1 MHLVESLTLRRL
13 GPGFRWLLGSVVVS
27 NTGDGIVLA
36 AGPLLIASETSDPLL
51 VASGFFFQQLP
62 WLLFGVLAGAYVD
75 RLDRRRLIVAVDS
88 LRAVVIGVLA
98 VTIATGT
105 VSIPVILATLFVLG
119 TAETVSDLTSQTL
132 VVGAVRKVDLGTAN
146 SRIQGAYVVANQLV
160 GPPLGALLFSVARPS
175 PFAATAACYAL
186 GAVLVSRLVLQPRE
200 LPERRSV
207 RHEVAEGLSWLWHH
221 PPVRTLAITIFLFN
235 VTFGAA
241 WGVLV
246 LYAEER
252 LGLSEA
258 GYGWLMTAS
267 ALGGLVATTSYGW
280 LQRRISLADLMRI
293 GLVIETLTHLI
304 LALTTQ
310 AAVALAVLFVFGAH
324 AVVWGTTSTTVRQR
338 AVPDALQGRVA
349 SVSMISSVVGLLV
362 GTPIGG
368 VLARHWGIT
377 APFWFGFVGSALL
390 VVLLWRELSHIAHAG
405 DDGT

>member
-1 MHLVESLTLRRL
+1 MESLTPRRL

-36 AGPLLIASETSDPLL
+36 AGPLLIASMTSDPLL

-88 LRAVVIGVLA
+88 LRALVIGVLA
-98 VTIATGT
+98 LTVATGT
-105 VSIPVILATLFVLG
+105 VSVPVILGTLFLLG
-119 TAETVSDLTSQTL
+119 SAETVSDLTSQTL
-132 VVGAVRKVDLGTAN
+132 VVGAVPKVDLGTAN
-146 SRIQGAYVVANQLV
+146 SRLQGAYVVANQLV
-160 GPPLGALLFSVARPS
+160 GPPLGAALFALLRPA

-186 GAVLVSRLVLQPRE
+186 GAVLVSRLVLRPRE
-200 LPERRSV
+200 RPERRSV
-207 RHEVAEGLSWLWHH
+207 RHEVAEGFAWLWHH
-221 PPVRTLAITIFLFN
+221 PPVRTLALTIVLFN

-246 LYAEER
+246 LYADQR

-267 ALGGLVATTSYGW
+267 ALGGLVATASYGW
-280 LQRRISLADLMRI
+280 LERRFSLADLMRI

-310 AAVALAVLFVFGAH
+310 AAVALAVLFLFGAH

-338 AVPDALQGRVA
+338 AVPDDLQGRVA

-362 GTPIGG
+362 GIPIGG

-390 VVLLWRELSHIAHAG
+390 VVLLWRQFSHIAHAG
-405 DDGT
+405 DAGT

>member
-1 MHLVESLTLRRL
+1 MQSLAPERL
-13 GPGFRWLLGSVVVS
+13 GRSFRWLLASVVVA
-27 NTGDGIVLA
+27 NTGDGIALA

-62 WLLFGVLAGAYVD
+62 WLLFGVVAGAYVD

-88 LRAVVIGVLA
+88 LRALVVGVLA
-98 VTIATGT
+98 LTVASGT
-105 VSIPVILATLFVLG
+105 VNVPVILVTMFALG

-132 VVGAVRKVDLGTAN
+132 VVGAVDKVDLGTAN
-146 SRIQGAYVVANQLV
+146 ARLQGGFIAANQLV
-160 GPPLGALLFSVARPS
+160 GPPLGAFLFAVLHAS
-175 PFAATAACYAL
+175 PFAATAACYLL
-186 GAVLVSRLVLQPRE
+186 GAVLVSRIALRPRE

-207 RHEVAEGLSWLWHH
+207 RHEVAEGFRWLWHH
-221 PPVRTLAITIFLFN
+221 APVRTLAITIFLFN

-246 LYAEER
+246 LYADQR
-252 LGLSEA
+252 LDMSTA

-267 ALGGLVATTSYGW
+267 ALGGLLATSTYDW
-280 LQRRISLADLMRI
+280 LQRRVSLADLMRV
-293 GLVIETLTHLI
+293 GLVLETLTHLA

-310 AAVALAVLFVFGAH
+310 AWFALCVLFVFGAH

-362 GTPIGG
+362 GVPIGG

-377 APFWFGFVGSALL
+377 APFWFGFVGSAVL
-390 VVLLWRELSHIAHAG
+390 VLLLWRELAHVAHAG
-405 DDGT
+405 EVDPSG